1 MADHVAHNDSFSPLE
16 IARKVEQY
24 GVTKGN
30 LPFGKM
36 AGLAIMAGAF
46 VSMGCIFYETIT
58 AGFKGSYGIMVLIGG
73 LCFNLGL
80 MMCVIA
86 GAELFTGN
94 SLLSIAAASRKIT
107 IGQMFRNW
115 SVVWTFN
122 FVGSLIMV
130 GLLYTAQAYTA
141 DGGQV
146 GARALYVGASK
157 ASLAPGII
165 FVRGIIANIMVCL
178 ASWMSYSGRTVTDKF
193 FGMFLPITAF
203 VAGGY
208 EHSIANMFFIPFAM
222 LIKGNTAIASLPGVP
237 VEKLKYLTP
246 GYLTQNLIFSTAG
259 NLVGGAIFV
268 GLVYWLIYLRSEN
281 TAQAGKS
288 KHAA

>member
-1 MADHVAHNDSFSPLE
+1 LADHGVHTDSYSPLE

-46 VSMGCIFYETIT
+46 VSMGCIFYETVT
-58 AGFKGSYGIMVLIGG
+58 AAFPGSYGMMMLIGG

-94 SLLSIAAASRKIT
+94 SLLSVAAASKKIT

-115 SVVWTFN
+115 AVVWTFN

-130 GLLYTAQAYTA
+130 ALLYYAQAWSA
-141 DGGQV
+141 SGNAV

-157 ASLAPGII
+157 ASLAPGLV
-165 FVRGIIANIMVCL
+165 FLRGVIANVMVCL
-178 ASWMSYSGRTVTDKF
+178 ASWMAYSGRTITDKF

-222 LIKGNTAIASLPGVP
+222 LLKGNAAVASMPGVP
-237 VEKLKYLTP
+237 VEKLHYLTP
-246 GYLTQNLIFSTAG
+246 GYLAQNLIFSTAG
-259 NLVGGAIFV
+259 NLVGGAVLV
-268 GLVYWLIYLRSEN
+268 GLVYWWIYLRSEN
-281 TAQAGKS
+281 AATAGKS
-288 KHAA
+288 SKAA